1 MSQYTNKQEL
11 PSLDTS
17 PAGSIRFNT
26 DSSKLEIYNGE
37 QWWEIDATS
46 PELQT
51 GGTNQGIGGG
61 SYGGGGTASGGT
73 RGFIAGGYANAP
85 VGAYQ
90 EISYYNINTTGNS
103 IAFGDI
109 ATANAMVSTGA
120 ASRTRGM
127 ILGCGPADKNAIEF
141 VTISSTGNAQNFGDL
156 INAFN
161 SYGGSSNGTRA
172 VVAGGNDSPGSPTTV
187 SNVIQYVTIASTG
200 NANDYGDLAQER
212 FNFDA
217 CSSPTRM
224 VFGGGIYNPA
234 PTALRTNLVD
244 FVTISTLGDAS
255 DFGDLTRAPSHHDAG
270 SNAIRGIFVQGLEG
284 TPQAP
289 TNTLDYV
296 TIATLGN
303 AVDFGDI
310 TYSGSSGVDYLG
322 SAASATRGLL
332 AGGQTPT
339 KKADINYITIASVGD
354 SMDFGDLLS
363 IGRFCMGLSDV
374 NGGLG

>member
-1 MSQYTNKQEL
+1 MSQKIIEY
-11 PSLDTS
+11 PSLGTP

-26 DSSKLEIYNGE
+26 DSNKMEIYNGE
-37 QWWEIDATS
+37 AWWNIDATS

-51 GGTNQGIGGG
+51 
-61 SYGGGGTASGGT
+61 GGT

-161 SYGGSSNGTRA
+161 SYGGSSNETRA

-303 AVDFGDI
+303 AVDFGDAAAGNYYGRAVS
-310 TYSGSSGVDYLG
+310 TSPTRLVAACGGYLSGSPYNINNMDYVQIMSTG
-322 SAASATRGLL
+322 NA
-332 AGGQTPT
+332 
-339 KKADINYITIASVGD
+339 I
-354 SMDFGDLLS
+354 DFGDGVIAGGIEGP
-363 IGRFCMGLSDV
+363 IGFSNGH
-374 NGGLG
+374 GGLG